1 MLKNAQIQDDGY
13 LCKAEKVQKRGGAH
27 TDSKSYGIVPFP
39 KLSGSYTWIF
49 DIFIHP
55 T

>member
-39 KLSGSYTWIF
+39 KLSASYTWIF

>member
-1 MLKNAQIQDDGY
+1 MLQNVQIQVDGY
-13 LCKAEKVQKRGGAH
+13 LCKAEKVQKHRGAH
-27 TDSKSYGIVPFP
+27 TDAKSYGTVPFP
-39 KLSGSYTWIF
+39 KLSASYTWIF